1 MSLITITDRG
11 LASVESATRNL
22 LLESY
27 SSEIATAV
35 WNRIDLIKNP
45 TSRLDL
51 CGLIYADLT
60 SGKKELTSLHE
71 ADWVKYNHKPV
82 DIHTFLTDS
91 YFMNAKKVIYPE
103 VLKELI
109 EINSGKYVEVVCT
122 GGIGSGKTTTALYT
136 TAYQL
141 YLLSCMKEP
150 HAQFDLDPSSEIMF
164 VFQSI
169 RKKTAEETGYNR
181 FRAMIERSRYFMEE
195 FKFDKELKS
204 KLAFPNRI
212 EVQPV
217 SSVETATIGENIMG
231 GVIDEL
237 NYMGVIEKSRASIDG
252 GVYDQAIALYRS
264 IATRRRSRFMKHGVL
279 PGILCLVS
287 SRRYPGQFTDIKE
300 EEART
305 DPTIYV
311 YDKCTW
317 HVKPGAYGKERFKV
331 FVGDEFRKPKVLS
344 KEDFRGLD
352 KEDRKRLVRSI
363 PLEELGQF
371 EKDIIKALREIAG
384 VSTMARFPF
393 IMDTEAVQRAMSKK
407 RKSIFS
413 TDSCDFEG
421 TQLQFYPDRFT
432 DLSEPRWAHVDLGL
446 TSDSAGVAIGYVEKF
461 TKRMIGQ
468 TIEMLPNYVID
479 GILEVRPPKGG
490 EIKFWKIRELFYK
503 LRELGLP
510 IKWITYDS
518 YQSVDSLQLLHNQK
532 FETGTVSLDT
542 DIRGYEVL
550 KTGLYDDCLEMPE
563 HKKARKE
570 IVSLERE
577 PKKGKIDHPPHGSK
591 DCADAIAG
599 VVFGLVRRQEIYT
612 RHSISK
618 SQIPQSVRDML
629 AKGVKMREFDE

>member
-1 MSLITITDRG
+1 MSLITITSQG

-22 LLESY
+22 LLKSY
-27 SSEIATAV
+27 SSEIAAAV
-35 WNRIDLIKNP
+35 WDRIKLVKDP

-51 CGLIYADLT
+51 CGLVYADLT
-60 SGKKELTSLHE
+60 SGAKNLTSLHE
-71 ADWVKYNHKPV
+71 CDWVKYNHEPV
-82 DIHTFLTDS
+82 NMETFLCDP
-91 YFMNAKKVIYPE
+91 YFMNAKKHIYPE
-103 VLKELI
+103 VLRELI
-109 EINSGKYVEVVCT
+109 EINSGKYVEVVFT
-122 GGIGSGKTTTALYT
+122 GGIGSGKTTGALYT

-141 YLLSCMKEP
+141 YLLSCMNEP
-150 HAQFDLDPSSEIMF
+150 HASFDLDPSSEILF

-181 FRAMIERSRYFMEE
+181 FRAMIERSPYFMSE
-195 FKFDKELKS
+195 FKFDKELTS

-212 EVQPV
+212 EVQAV

-237 NYMGVIEKSRASIDG
+237 NYMGVIQKSRASVDG
-252 GVYDQAIALYRS
+252 GVYDQAVALYRS
-264 IATRRRSRFMKHGVL
+264 IATRRKSRFMKHGVL

-287 SRRYPGQFTDIKE
+287 SRRYPGQFTDVKE
-300 EEART
+300 EEAET

-317 HVKPGAYGKERFKV
+317 DVKPSAYGKKRFKV
-331 FVGDEFRKPKVLS
+331 FVGDEFRKPKVLTN
-344 KEDFRGLD
+344 KDFRDLD
-352 KEDRKRLVRSI
+352 EEDRELLVKII
-363 PLEELGQF
+363 PVEHLNEF
-371 EKDIIKALREIAG
+371 DTDIIKALREVAG

-393 IMDTEAVQRAMSKK
+393 IMDTEAVTRSMTKK

-413 TDSCDFEG
+413 SDWCDFEG
-421 TQLQFYPDRFT
+421 MKLQFYPDRFE

-461 TKRMIGQ
+461 NKRITGD

-490 EIKFWKIRELFYK
+490 EIKFWKIRDLFYK
-503 LRELGLP
+503 LRQLGLP

-542 DIRGYEVL
+542 DLRGYETL
-550 KTGLYDDCLEMPE
+550 KTGLYDDRLEMPV
-563 HKKARKE
+563 HDRARRE
-570 IVSLERE
+570 IVSLERD
-577 PKKGKIDHPPHGSK
+577 PIKGKVDHPPHGSK
-591 DCADAIAG
+591 DCSDAIAG
-599 VVFGLVRRQEIYT
+599 VVLGLVRRREIYT
-612 RHSISK
+612 RHGVSM
-618 SQIPQSVRDML
+618 SQIPLAIREML
-629 AKGVKMREFDE
+629 AKGPKMREVDE